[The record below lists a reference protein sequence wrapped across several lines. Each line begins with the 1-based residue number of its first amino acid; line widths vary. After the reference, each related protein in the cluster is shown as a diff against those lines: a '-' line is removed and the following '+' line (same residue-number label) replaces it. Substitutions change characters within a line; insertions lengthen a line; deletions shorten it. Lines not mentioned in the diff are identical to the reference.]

1 MVENLSEGRTSQ
13 DQQQASHPLADR
25 RVAILVQNLPVPFDR
40 RVWQEA
46 LALRDAGADVSVICP
61 GSTGYP
67 VGDYELDG
75 VTIRRFDMPA
85 EASGPLGYLREYG
98 ISLWRMHKELGRL
111 RRDGAFHVV
120 HFCNPPDLLAL
131 VALPQKLISKSKLIF
146 DQHDLGPE
154 LVIAK
159 RLRLGRLFVAVARS
173 WEWMAYHL
181 ADHVIATNESY
192 KHVAVTRGRKL
203 PNSVTVV
210 RSGPRKE
217 WIVPGE
223 PTDKWSLGRDF
234 QVGYVGVIG
243 KQEGIDYLL
252 DAAKILVHEEG
263 LSVQFCLVGSGTE
276 VPNLVE
282 QAKKLGLAEH
292 VSFLGRL
299 PDAELRSVLSSSD
312 VCVNP
317 DEVNELNDKST
328 MNKIL
333 EYMALGKPIVQF
345 EVTEGRYSA
354 QTASAYARPNDSRSF
369 ANEIKRILLDRTLAS
384 EMGVSGRKRFEEEL
398 CWEQQTP
405 RLIRAYRLAMGED
418 LTNGTI

>member
-1 MVENLSEGRTSQ
+1 MVTNESKAGIVEGQEKTDS
-13 DQQQASHPLADR
+13 PLAGR
-25 RVAILVQNLPVPFDR
+25 RIAILVQNLPVPFDR

-46 LALRDAGADVSVICP
+46 LALRDAGATVSVICP
-61 GSTGYP
+61 AGKGYP
-67 VGDYELDG
+67 VGDFKLEG
-75 VTIRRFDMPA
+75 VTIRRFEMPV
-85 EASGPLGYLREYG
+85 EASGALGYAREYG
-98 ISLWRMHKELGRL
+98 VSLWRMHKELRQL
-111 RRDGAFHVV
+111 RKGGAFHVV
-120 HFCNPPDLLAL
+120 HFCNPPDLLAM
-131 VALPQKLISKSKLIF
+131 VALPQKLMSGSRLIF

-154 LVIAK
+154 LVVAK
-159 RLRLGRLFVAVARS
+159 RMKFGKLFVAVARS

-192 KHVAVTRGRKL
+192 KRIAITRGGKL
-203 PNSVTVV
+203 PGSVTVV

-223 PTDKWSLGRDF
+223 PTDRWSNGREF
-234 QVGYVGVIG
+234 QIGYVGVIG

-252 DAAKILVHEEG
+252 EAARILVFEEK
-263 LSVQFCLVGSGTE
+263 LDVQVCLVGSGTE
-276 VPNLVE
+276 VETLVE
-282 QAKKLGLAEH
+282 RSKELGLEGH

-299 PDAELRSVLSSSD
+299 ADEDLRSVLSSSD

-345 EVTEGRYSA
+345 DVTEGRFSA
-354 QTASAYARPNDSRSF
+354 QAASVYAAPNDPRSF
-369 ANEIKRILLDRTLAS
+369 ADELRKILSDKDLAS
-384 EMGVSGRKRFEEEL
+384 EMGEYGKARFDTEL

-405 RLIRAYRLAMGED
+405 QLVKAYRLALGEEHVSA
-418 LTNGTI
+418 GF

>member
-1 MVENLSEGRTSQ
+1 MVREHFERRLIQ
-13 DQQQASHPLADR
+13 DQEHGAHALAGR
-25 RVAILVQNLPVPFDR
+25 RIAILVQNLPVPFDR

-46 LALRDAGADVSVICP
+46 LALRDAGADVSVVCP
-61 GSTGYP
+61 ASTGYP
-67 VGDYELDG
+67 VGDHELEG
-75 VTIRRFDMPA
+75 ITIRRFDMPA
-85 EASGPLGYLREYG
+85 EASGVLGYVREYG
-98 ISLWRMHKELGRL
+98 VSLWRMHKELKRL
-111 RRDGAFHVV
+111 RKGGAFHVV

-131 VALPQKLISKSKLIF
+131 VALPQKLTSGAKLIF

-154 LVIAK
+154 LVVAK
-159 RLRLGRLFVAVARS
+159 RLRLGKLFVAVARS
-173 WEWMAYHL
+173 WEWMAYRA

-192 KHVAVTRGRKL
+192 KRVAMSRGRKG
-203 PNSVTVV
+203 PDSVTVV

-217 WIVPGE
+217 WILPGE
-223 PTDKWSLGRDF
+223 PTDKWSNGRDF

-252 DAAKILVHEEG
+252 EAARILVFEER

-276 VPNLVE
+276 VQNLVE
-282 QAKKLGLAEH
+282 QVKLLGLGEH

-345 EVTEGRYSA
+345 EVTEGRFSA
-354 QTASAYARPNDSRSF
+354 QDASAYARPNDSRSF
-369 ANEIKRILLDRTLAS
+369 AEELKRVLLDKRLAS
-384 EMGVSGRKRFEEEL
+384 EMGDFGRKRFEEEL
-398 CWEQQTP
+398 CWEKQTP
-405 RLIRAYRLAMGED
+405 RLVRAYQSAMGEEHANA
-418 LTNGTI
+418 TT